1 MEVTHIHK
9 VALRPPFLMELELK
23 NVTFSKRGKSKY
35 PAKNLSKRENQQQ
48 TQTTYGIDAGTQTW
62 ATSVG
67 GECPHNCATMPV
79 VTWYFQL
86 KLFKVSVQKLDPP
99 FSSVSVVKSC
109 NRTGDHPVTFTH
121 QF

>member
-1 MEVTHIHK
+1 
-9 VALRPPFLMELELK
+9 MELELE
-23 NVTFSKRGKSKY
+23 NVTFYERGKSEY

-48 TQTTYGIDAGTQTW
+48 TQTTYGIDARTQTW
-62 ATSVG
+62 ATLVG
-67 GECPHNCATMPV
+67 RECPHNCATLPV

-86 KLFKVSVQKLDPP
+86 KLFKVSIQRLDSP
-99 FSSVSVVKSC
+99 SSSASEVKSC

>member
-1 MEVTHIHK
+1 MLLLWERKVGVTHEK
-9 VALRPPFLMELELK
+9 
-23 NVTFSKRGKSKY
+23 
-35 PAKNLSKRENQQQ
+35 Q

-62 ATSVG
+62 ATLVG

-109 NRTGDHPVTFTH
+109 NRMRDHPVTFTH